1 MTTSTNAKIDK
12 AQQDGKLT
20 ADQATQL
27 KATAG
32 SAVAQLVDRKGPA
45 EATTR

>member
-1 MTTSTNAKIDK
+1 MKIDK

-27 KATAG
+27 KTTVGA
-32 SAVAQLVDRKGPA
+32 AVAQLVDRKGA
-45 EATTR
+45 VKASSR